1 MKKIEKDIMKAL
13 VLAVN
18 LFRKLKTTH
27 PCHEKDFVNGIHKC
41 QNVIMHKIIQ
51 RDYPKDFPTY
61 KK

>member
-51 RDYPKDFPTY
+51 RD
-61 KK
+61 